1 MISLRNGEVARDRC
15 AERGTTP
22 GPKLRKRLIPHREA
36 LRILL
41 TSTADDSLPKHVR
54 DELPAIISHWL
65 QSPASPPVLID
76 KRYGPIW
83 RARLSTYLDSLNS
96 KHLLNGWHH
105 RSAAK
110 FTIDFSDVPFPPPE
124 KPKFFFIDLFAGIG
138 GFRIALQKLGGKC
151 LFSSEWNRDAKQ
163 TYYENFG
170 EIPFG
175 DIRQFTKTSINDEVL
190 AEIIPSHHIL
200 AAGFPCQP
208 FSKAGVSAR
217 NALGQQHGFCCRL
230 QGTLF
235 FDLLR
240 IAKAKKP
247 RVLFLENVGDL
258 PVHDGGYTFDT
269 MKRLVQQELKFS
281 FSSCVIDASPLV
293 PQRRKRCYI
302 VCLRDK
308 RQTFTFPKVTGKPQ
322 SLGSILES
330 KVPSRYTISD
340 RLWQGHIARSERN
353 IARGAGFVAR
363 EASLKMPAGTLVA
376 RYYKDGKEC
385 LIPQPGNNPRRLTP
399 RECARLQGYP
409 EHFLVHPIDP
419 PAYRQFGNAVVVPVI
434 AKLARP
440 IARRVQNKHVKR

>member
-1 MISLRNGEVARDRC
+1 MISFRRSAGVLPNGSVQGRNGKDRL
-15 AERGTTP
+15 EGS
-22 GPKLRKRLIPHREA
+22 LIPHREA
-36 LRILL
+36 LRVLL
-41 TSTADDSLPKHVR
+41 ASTADDDLPKQVLN
-54 DELPAIISHWL
+54 ELPAIISHWL
-65 QSPASPPVLID
+65 QSPSSPPVLID
-76 KRYGPIW
+76 KKYGPIW
-83 RARLSTYLDSLNS
+83 RTRLSTYVDSLNPR
-96 KHLLNGWHH
+96 HLVDRWHCK
-105 RSAAK
+105 SAAR

-138 GFRIALQKLGGKC
+138 GFRIALQGLGGKC
-151 LFSSEWNRDAKQ
+151 LFSSEWNHESKR
-163 TYYENFG
+163 TYYDNFG

-175 DIRQFTKTSINDEVL
+175 DIRQFTKIGISDERL

-240 IAKAKKP
+240 IAKAKRP

-258 PVHDGGYTFDT
+258 PVHDSGHTFDT
-269 MKRLVQQELKFS
+269 MKRLVEQELKFS
-281 FSSCVIDASPLV
+281 FSSSVIDASPLV

-308 RQTFTFPKVTGKPQ
+308 RRKFSFPKVIGKPR

-353 IARGAGFVAR
+353 VARGAGFVAR
-363 EASLKMPAGTLVA
+363 EASLTMPAGTLVA

-409 EHFLVHPIDP
+409 EHFRIHPTDP

-440 IARRVQNKHVKR
+440 IARRVWSRRIKR